1 MAPHLARL
9 SRDLLRNIIYSK
21 LLGETTA
28 TDDSIADLVGCHPRT
43 VRRIRSKLRTF
54 GTTETPTNTPGR
66 PKSITP
72 PMLSALRGNLAVD
85 PCLTLNQMAAF
96 LRKYYEADVS
106 RFSISRTLRKDKWSQ
121 KATQNVAQ
129 ERNLDLRDEFMHQI
143 SQYRSEQ
150 LVFVDESGIDKSIGI
165 RRRGWAP
172 RGKRP
177 RQIKRFHR
185 GRRYQILPAYTQDG
199 VIHFRVYEG
208 STDAKVFESF
218 IEILLLHC
226 GRWPEPRSVLIMDN
240 ASFHHSDR
248 IRDMCAAAGVVL
260 LYSAPYSPDIIPI
273 EHYFGELKNFIRQVW
288 NEHQGFIRADFR
300 SFLEECVTIVGR
312 RKKSARGHFYNCS
325 ISIDEPL
332 D

>member
-1 MAPHLARL
+1 MAPHLARS

-72 PMLSALRGNLAVD
+72 PMLSALHGNLAVD

-106 RFSISRTLRKDKWSQ
+106 RFSISRALRRDKWSQ

-129 ERNLDLRDEFMHQI
+129 ERNLDLRDEYMHQI

-165 RRRGWAP
+165 RRRG
-172 RGKRP
+172 
-177 RQIKRFHR
+177 
-185 GRRYQILPAYTQDG
+185 
-199 VIHFRVYEG
+199 
-208 STDAKVFESF
+208 
-218 IEILLLHC
+218 
-226 GRWPEPRSVLIMDN
+226 
-240 ASFHHSDR
+240 
-248 IRDMCAAAGVVL
+248 
-260 LYSAPYSPDIIPI
+260 
-273 EHYFGELKNFIRQVW
+273 
-288 NEHQGFIRADFR
+288 
-300 SFLEECVTIVGR
+300 
-312 RKKSARGHFYNCS
+312 
-325 ISIDEPL
+325 
-332 D
+332 